1 MEDLKRAAYFF
12 GLVGGGVFLWYEFQ
26 KSSFE
31 KESAKKAAGEY
42 KLATDEDVI
51 VGNTPPAQKGGF
63 QPYNGMP
70 GRDAMEATERGVAD
84 RGADKPLPAPSS
96 RHARSHRGGRR

>member
-12 GLVGGGVFLWYEFQ
+12 GLVGGGVYLWYQFQ
-26 KSSFE
+26 KNSFE
-31 KESAKKAAGEY
+31 TQSAKKATGEY

-51 VGNTPPAQKGGF
+51 VGNRPPVQKGGF

-70 GRDAMEATERGVAD
+70 GSDAMEATERGVLD

-96 RHARSHRGGRR
+96 RHARSHRSRRG